1 MAVGFDDIISFR
13 THTFTA
19 SVRNFLSVHKINKQ
33 IKKIHTLIYVNERE
47 KKRKKGVKKR
57 MRREEKRSKSKR
69 IGVKE
74 GARNK
79 DGKKKKKVTK
89 WGI

>member
-33 IKKIHTLIYVNERE
+33 IKKIQTPIYVNERE

-57 MRREEKRSKSKR
+57 TRREET
-69 IGVKE
+69 VKE

-89 WGI
+89 WGM